1 MNTPKKLEKV
11 EKKESTRVPWSFT
24 RSLIGGLSP
33 HQQTLHAH
41 QFGKALCVGLGVL
54 MLFLC
59 YPHNS
64 LAQDVFKMGIGD
76 PIDSGAGEYG
86 KEFKKIVEEKT
97 NGKVTIELFPNC
109 SLGDESEMLQNTR
122 RGTLDMC
129 VVGIG
134 NAVPLVPGLG
144 AYTLPYLLDTEEA
157 VITATT
163 GKLFD
168 YFNTM
173 SVKTGGLRILGHCYT
188 NFRHLTNSKKPVTCL
203 EDLQGIKLRVPNN
216 KIFVATFQ
224 AWGANPVPM
233 AWSETF
239 TGLQQGVIDGQD
251 NPYVVNHT
259 MKFEEVQKYL
269 TELHYQYSLQP
280 LFIGERTWKKLDP
293 ALQEILASAGMEA
306 QMHVLKWENE
316 QSGLARKAMEE
327 AGVTVSVLKDEEK
340 WKKIAVEKI
349 WPEYYEF
356 IGGKSVIDMIQK
368 ELGR

>member
-1 MNTPKKLEKV
+1 MTSPRQLMVAVVNAACSQAHRRKV
-11 EKKESTRVPWSFT
+11 
-24 RSLIGGLSP
+24 LYAIIC
-33 HQQTLHAH
+33 A
-41 QFGKALCVGLGVL
+41 L
-54 MLFLC
+54 MLFIC
-59 YPHNS
+59 GPQSS
-64 LAQDVFKMGIGD
+64 LAKDVFKMGIGD

-86 KEFKKIVEEKT
+86 KEFKRIVEKRT
-97 NGKVTIELFPNC
+97 NGNVTIELFPNC

-157 VITATT
+157 VVKATT

-203 EDLQGIKLRVPNN
+203 ADLKDIKLRVPNN

-233 AWSETF
+233 AWAETF
-239 TGLQQGVIDGQD
+239 TALQQGVIDGQD

-280 LFIGERTWKKLDP
+280 LFIGERTWKQLDP
-293 ALQEILASAGMEA
+293 TLQKVLASAGMEA
-306 QMHVLKWENE
+306 QMHVLEWENE

-327 AGVTVSVLKDEEK
+327 AGVTVSVLRDENE
-340 WKKIAVEKI
+340 WKRIAVEKI
-349 WPEYYEF
+349 WPDYYEF
-356 IGGKSVIDMIQK
+356 IGGKAVIDMIQK

>member
-1 MNTPKKLEKV
+1 MKRTLKNREELDMTTPKQLMAPAV
-11 EKKESTRVPWSFT
+11 NAVNS
-24 RSLIGGLSP
+24 
-33 HQQTLHAH
+33 HAH
-41 QFGKALCVGLGVL
+41 SRKTVFAFFVCAL
-54 MLFLC
+54 MLFIC
-59 YPHNS
+59 CPQPS
-64 LAQDVFKMGIGD
+64 LAKDVFKMGIGD

-86 KEFKKIVEEKT
+86 KEFKRIVEERT
-97 NGKVTIELFPNC
+97 AGKVTIELFPNC

-157 VITATT
+157 VVKATT
-163 GKLFD
+163 GRLFD
-168 YFNTM
+168 YFNAM

-203 EDLQGIKLRVPNN
+203 ADLKDIKLRVPNN

-233 AWSETF
+233 AWAETF
-239 TGLQQGVIDGQD
+239 TALQQGVIDGQD

-259 MKFEEVQKYL
+259 TKFEEVQKYL

-280 LFIGERTWKKLDP
+280 LFIGERTWKQLDP
-293 ALQEILASAGMEA
+293 AVQKVLASAGMEA
-306 QMHVLKWENE
+306 QMHVLKWENK

-327 AGVTVSVLKDEEK
+327 AGVTVSVLKDEDE

-349 WPEYYEF
+349 WPDYYEF
-356 IGGKSVIDMIQK
+356 IGGKAVIEMIQK